1 MAKRSRKSHKG
12 QTKLQELAV
21 VATAE
26 TSEEAKE
33 LETLLKNNDIPAM
46 VKRQQDEFADA
57 KRFVV
62 MVPEENVDEAHVII
76 ESQDAFDD
84 FYDSE
89 LYDENEDDF
98 EGNIFEE
105 DEF

>member
-1 MAKRSRKSHKG
+1 MAKRSRKNHKG
-12 QTKLQELAV
+12 QTKLQELVV
-21 VATAE
+21 VAMAE

-33 LETLLKNNDIPAM
+33 FETLLKNNDIPAM
-46 VKRQQDEFADA
+46 VKRQRDELSDA
-57 KRFVV
+57 QRFVV
-62 MVPEENVDEAHVII
+62 MVPEEHTDEAHVII

-89 LYDENEDDF
+89 LDEGNEDDF
-98 EGNIFEE
+98 SVDFYD